1 VVKNCAA
8 SGAIALE
15 PRAALQRKFNS
26 SSTKKSYYHNP
37 DSGAMKGRR
46 RIRGGRAPIR
56 TVLYMAMLFALEHNP
71 VMKEFYRR
79 LVTQGKHKKVAI
91 TACVR
96 KMMTILNTL
105 VKNDQ
110 VWNLP

>member
-1 VVKNCAA
+1 
-8 SGAIALE
+8 
-15 PRAALQRKFNS
+15 
-26 SSTKKSYYHNP
+26 
-37 DSGAMKGRR
+37 
-46 RIRGGRAPIR
+46 
-56 TVLYMAMLFALEHNP
+56 MAMLFALEHNP

-79 LVTQGKHKKVAI
+79 LVTQGKHKKMAI
-91 TACVR
+91 TACMR